1 METYTG
7 KIYRPWT
14 RSNQRYICTRSR
26 PACWGIGGGILL
38 CFVNIHSYLR
48 KEQRNAILTCVHNV
62 NDETVILLLVEQNVP
77 KIEGQNEVLVYR
89 CTISFTFFPIL
100 SKKRQTEMLS
110 PSYTIS
116 LHLSH
121 TASFMYSITLY
132 SNF

>member
-77 KIEGQNEVLVYR
+77 KNEGQNEVLVYR
-89 CTISFTFFPIL
+89 CTISLACFPIL
-100 SKKRQTEMLS
+100 SKYQQNQQNDKLKCFPPVTLS
-110 PSYTIS
+110 NYTYRIQH
-116 LHLSH
+116 HLC
-121 TASFMYSITLY
+121 TQ
-132 SNF
+132 